1 MGLAELINI
10 ERKYKCVDYE
20 IKGRICYR
28 VPYGHFIDVD
38 KDNKIHLSDTLLK
51 LYKECPLNYMRV
63 NHILGYRKRPCTTN
77 VIVDIY
83 ETDMASKEYKYTTIR
98 YSVEVDEENKCLKIE
113 IDDSKYQSDV
123 YIVEKVILEVIDYLT
138 KLKNKKGKH

>member
-20 IKGRICYR
+20 IKGRMGYR
-28 VPYGHFIDVD
+28 VPYGCFIDVD
-38 KDNKIHLSDTLLK
+38 NKIYLSDTLLN
-51 LYKECPLNYMRV
+51 LYKEYPLEYLRV
-63 NHILGYRKRPCTTN
+63 NHILGYKIRPCTTN

-83 ETDMASKEYKYTTIR
+83 ETDMASKEYKYITIR

-123 YIVEKVILEVIDYLT
+123 YIVEKVILEVIDYLI
-138 KLKNKKGKH
+138 KLKNKKGKY